1 MIRARA
7 TGWARLITCSAFKT
21 FALLVHVNCMNDAV
35 THDTHRE
42 HGTLGINTLWPTN
55 YCFDSKKYYRLPSS
69 DIKTKSTRLH
79 PLHNSK
85 FLFKKNYWKNW
96 FLKEFTWNTKWH
108 LKSLSQAGTRSNP
121 AGMAILSTTMK
132 NWFKLTA
139 VPRASKYGCLKLS
152 SCNATVAATSYQL
165 ISCTLW
171 TITLH
176 YIWSHK
182 CQIVTWVILPYLKST
197 VFVCRHTHKL
207 LSK

>member
-69 DIKTKSTRLH
+69 DMKTKSTRLH

-96 FLKEFTWNTKWH
+96 FLKEFTLDYIPMPYLIQFSH
-108 LKSLSQAGTRSNP
+108 LLLSIIA
-121 AGMAILSTTMK
+121 
-132 NWFKLTA
+132 LTA
-139 VPRASKYGCLKLS
+139 YPNSLTCGVASEGGM
-152 SCNATVAATSYQL
+152 TP
-165 ISCTLW
+165 
-171 TITLH
+171 
-176 YIWSHK
+176 YIMA
-182 CQIVTWVILPYLKST
+182 ST
-197 VFVCRHTHKL
+197 DSQNCWIHIE
-207 LSK
+207 